1 MIDDFGSRLDGLVD
15 IAFDFYYRRMTVTA
29 NRLKTL
35 PAKEPRRTST
45 LDPVIR
51 ILQLVTL
58 SDGQLRIRPEIALR
72 LHTRLSK
79 VIAIL

>member
-15 IAFDFYYRRMTVTA
+15 VAFDFYYRRMTVTA

-35 PAKEPRRTST
+35 PAREPRRTST

-51 ILQLVTL
+51 ILRVVVV
-58 SDGQLRIRPEIALR
+58 SDRQRRIRLGIALH